1 MSATAAQVA
10 EHDDDAPETPF
21 PPAPIIEMLKLF
33 TKGVRAH
40 QLYMHNNPT
49 YLKALELLR
58 HGFAPVWEHTDTI
71 TLTITESTLVWEGVT
86 VLDESSKSSESLA
99 WTFYKDGVRELR
111 FEKGF
116 EESDLVAFLDV
127 IQRARRNSEDDD
139 LLVMLWEND
148 LAHLRYRYIDAG
160 NDAAGVPDFSSE
172 TPEPRVIEP
181 PGPDDAP
188 TPDESLLQSRPGT
201 VSLEDFDSTLYF
213 LDQHE
218 VEYLK
223 GAVEAE
229 YASDLR
235 ANVLAMLLDIFEL
248 QADGA
253 VRTEIGEILDGLM
266 LLLLSAAQFRS
277 VAYLIKETRDAA
289 ERTKGLEPAHRAL
302 LAKIPDRLSDPQA
315 LAQVLQSLDEGHEL
329 PPQEDLNA
337 LFDELRPSS
346 LGTIFDWIGRVNNP
360 AMRTLLQTAG
370 SRLAAANTAELM
382 KLIGHSDRVIAVEA
396 IRRAGAM
403 KSAAAVAPL
412 GKRTSDR
419 DPGTRLAAVQALAD
433 IGSAGALQWLERA
446 VEDEDRDVRVAVA
459 RALTARAYRPALPKI
474 ESIVKGKAIRD
485 ADLTERMAMFE
496 AFGALSGDAGVP
508 LLDKMLNERTF
519 LGKRE
524 EPELRACAAMALG
537 RIGTDKATASLR
549 KSVNEKDVIVRNAVS
564 KALRG
569 GNSQS

>member
-382 KLIGHSDRVIAVEA
+382 KLIGH
-396 IRRAGAM
+396 
-403 KSAAAVAPL
+403 
-412 GKRTSDR
+412 
-419 DPGTRLAAVQALAD
+419 
-433 IGSAGALQWLERA
+433 
-446 VEDEDRDVRVAVA
+446 
-459 RALTARAYRPALPKI
+459 
-474 ESIVKGKAIRD
+474 
-485 ADLTERMAMFE
+485 
-496 AFGALSGDAGVP
+496 
-508 LLDKMLNERTF
+508 
-519 LGKRE
+519 
-524 EPELRACAAMALG
+524 
-537 RIGTDKATASLR
+537 
-549 KSVNEKDVIVRNAVS
+549 
-564 KALRG
+564 
-569 GNSQS
+569 

>member
-1 MSATAAQVA
+1 MTAASAQVA
-10 EHDDDAPETPF
+10 EQDDDAPETPF
-21 PPAPIIEMLKLF
+21 PPAPVIELFKLF

-58 HGFAPVWEHTDTI
+58 GGFAPVWEHTDSVTF
-71 TLTITESTLVWEGVT
+71 TITESTLVWEGVT

-116 EESDLVAFLDV
+116 EADDLVAFLDV
-127 IQRARRNSEDDD
+127 IQRARRAAEDDD

-148 LAHLRYRYIDAG
+148 LAHLRYRYIDIG
-160 NDAAGVPDFSSE
+160 NDTSGVPDFSPE
-172 TPEPRVIEP
+172 APEPRVIEP

-188 TPDESLLQSRPGT
+188 TPDETLLQSRPGT
-201 VSLEDFDSTLYF
+201 VNLEDFDATLYF

-223 GAVEAE
+223 GEVEKE

-235 ANVLAMLLDIFEL
+235 ANVLAILLDIFEL

-253 VRTEIGEILDGLM
+253 VRTEIGEILDGFM
-266 LLLLSAAQFRS
+266 LLLLSAAQFQS

-289 ERTKGLEPAHRAL
+289 ERTKGLEPPHRAL
-302 LAKIPDRLSDPQA
+302 LAKIPDRLSDPMA

-337 LFDELRPSS
+337 LFDQLRPSA
-346 LGTIFDWIGRVNNP
+346 LATIFDWVGRVNNP
-360 AMRTLLQTAG
+360 AVRTLLQTAG
-370 SRLAAANTAELM
+370 TRIAANHTSELM
-382 KLIGHSDRVIAVEA
+382 KLIGNSDRVVAVE
-396 IRRAGAM
+396 
-403 KSAAAVAPL
+403 
-412 GKRTSDR
+412 
-419 DPGTRLAAVQALAD
+419 ALAD

-446 VEDEDRDVRVAVA
+446 VEDDDRDVRVAVA
-459 RALTARAYRPALPKI
+459 RALTARAYRPALPKV
-474 ESIVKGKAIRD
+474 EAIVKGKAIRD

-508 LLDKMLNERTF
+508 LLDKILNERTF

-524 EPELRACAAMALG
+524 EPEMRACAAMALG
-537 RIGTDKATASLR
+537 RIGTDKATESLR
-549 KSVNEKDVIVRNAVS
+549 KSVNEKEVIVRNAVS

-569 GNSQS
+569 GNQA